1 MKDWNV
7 IATASKDSWKQARHF
22 LSRFGK
28 VGSSKFHNVMLLR
41 VEDIDIFLSSLTES
55 VGDQGAGAE
64 GVSHLFPARA
74 TFTFMSREEFEA
86 KARAA
91 VLPLAPR
98 LAGTAFHV
106 RMHRRG
112 FKGRISSQE
121 EERALDG
128 VLLEALAAAGT
139 PARITFDDPDAVI
152 DVETVAN
159 QAGLS
164 LWTRDEIKRYPF
176 LKID

>member
-1 MKDWNV
+1 MRDWNV
-7 IATASKDSWKQARHF
+7 VATAMKDTWRQAKHF

-28 VGSSKFHNVMLLR
+28 LEPSRFHNVMLLR
-41 VEDIDIFLSSLTES
+41 VEEIDAFLRSFAEAVSEK
-55 VGDQGAGAE
+55 GAGAE
-64 GVSHLFPARA
+64 GVSHLFPARS
-74 TFTFMSREEFEA
+74 TFTFNSREEFEA

-98 LAGTAFHV
+98 LAGKAFHV

-112 FKGRISSQE
+112 FKGRISSQA

-128 VLLEALAAAGT
+128 AILEALAAAGT

-159 QAGLS
+159 RAGLS

-176 LKID
+176 LKAD